1 MNSKLIEINLSEKFK
16 QRKKKSKPAFKTPN
30 TLGILLVVVIVT
42 FAITHLMLRVRKNS
56 LRKMNAKYEQ
66 LKTPAKETAELRKM
80 CGVLE
85 KKYQILN
92 ECKENWIAWGDK
104 WLEIASVTPPS
115 IFLQEI
121 KISNENK
128 LNGKQSILIRGRVS
142 GKEGE
147 SVILSYL
154 EALKGSEIFNTKF
167 SKMILSPVYTEGHEK
182 VFSIDLIQ

>member
-16 QRKKKSKPAFKTPN
+16 QRKKKSRPAFKTPN
-30 TLGILLVVVIVT
+30 AFGFLVVVIIVA
-42 FAITHLMLRVRKNS
+42 FSVTHLMLRVRENS

-66 LKTPAKETAELRKM
+66 LKTPAKETSELRKM
-80 CGVLE
+80 CVALE
-85 KKYQILN
+85 KKYKILSGC
-92 ECKENWIAWGDK
+92 EENWLVWADK
-104 WLEIASVTPPS
+104 WLGIAKLTPDS

-128 LNGKQSILIRGRVS
+128 LNGKQTILIRGRVS

-154 EALKGSEIFNTKF
+154 KALKASKVFNTRF
-167 SKMILSPVYTEGHEK
+167 HKMVLSPVYTEGNEK

>member
-16 QRKKKSKPAFKTPN
+16 QRKKKSRPAFKTPN
-30 TLGILLVVVIVT
+30 ALGILVVFIIVA
-42 FAITHLMLRVRKNS
+42 FAVTHLMLYVRESS
-56 LRKMNAKYEQ
+56 LRKMNAKYGQ
-66 LKTPAKETAELRKM
+66 LKTPAKETVELRKM

-85 KKYQILN
+85 KKYKILN
-92 ECKENWIAWGDK
+92 GCEESWLVWADK
-104 WLEIASVTPPS
+104 WLEIANATPSS

-128 LNGKQSILIRGRVS
+128 LDGKQAILIRGRAS

-154 EALKGSEIFNTKF
+154 EALKGSKIFNTEF
-167 SKMILSPVYTEGHEK
+167 HKMILSPVYTEGNEK